1 MITMLENEIRI
12 LARNNVR
19 EAIEAEMSR
28 VRALLLPLVSKKEQ
42 RNIERLYKKPSRRS
56 VRTLRVTM

>member
-1 MITMLENEIRI
+1 MLENEIRI